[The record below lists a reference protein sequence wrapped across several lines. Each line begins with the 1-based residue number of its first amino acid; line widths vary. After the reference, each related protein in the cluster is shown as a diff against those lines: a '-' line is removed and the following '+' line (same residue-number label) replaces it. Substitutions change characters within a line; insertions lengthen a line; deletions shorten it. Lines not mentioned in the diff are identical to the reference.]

1 MIRHKG
7 LNGLPSH
14 QRKLTHR
21 LDDKEKKKN
30 NNNIVEPKQILKDK
44 S

>member
-21 LDDKEKKKN
+21 LDAKEKKKN
-30 NNNIVEPKQILKDK
+30 NTVQPKQILKDK